1 MIGYDAG
8 STRPPGGIAV
18 VVADEERAPK
28 KWRRVVLSILQS
40 RFGCSLVFGVG
51 LRFNLVAAGDICRLD
66 GTENHSGKKVRVTVV
81 HHFVWGG
88 EGRAGAEEEEW
99 LAGDSNL
106 RGVKKRSLECPRF
119 AYRIC

>member
-8 STRPPGGIAV
+8 STRPPGDIAV

-40 RFGCSLVFGVG
+40 RLGCSLVFGVG
-51 LRFNLVAAGDICRLD
+51 RRFNLVATGDICRLD

-81 HHFVWGG
+81 HHVG
-88 EGRAGAEEEEW
+88 EGRERSGPAG
-99 LAGDSNL
+99 
-106 RGVKKRSLECPRF
+106 LEQ
-119 AYRIC
+119 